1 MANEEQALADA
12 MTALR
17 ERRAALARLR
27 ADLGSV
33 SGTATAP
40 RQVVSVTVGPRGR
53 LTDLRFP
60 TGAYRAM
67 APAELAEVIAKTVAD
82 AHAQAMARWAELLA
96 PMLPGGLS
104 AEAVLAGTADLS
116 DLVSDEPRTPGSA
129 RTGSARTEE
138 KR

>member
-1 MANEEQALADA
+1 MANDEQALADA

-17 ERRAALARLR
+17 ERRASLARLR

-67 APAELAEVIAKTVAD
+67 APAELAEVITKTVAD
-82 AHAQAMARWAELLA
+82 AHAQAMARWADLLA
-96 PMLPGGLS
+96 PMLPAGLS
-104 AEAVLAGTADLS
+104 AEAVLAGTADLN
-116 DLVSDEPRTPGSA
+116 DLVSDEPHTAGF
-129 RTGSARTEE
+129 TRTEE